1 MLFSSPSGTHKEEV
15 HWNLKAKTSGIWEYN
30 KRKVVHRDPLLF
42 GGFKKKKKS
51 SSYPSHTDPVC
62 TIRPPC
68 VNNDAMDI
76 YTARRLTSA
85 LVCSVWAALGSV
97 VKKKKF
103 KWEKKR
109 KKNKGGGGGCMKRE
123 KEQLWWNE
131 LTCSSTKVPLWFR
144 EKLVDRSH
152 THAQRERRMC
162 DFTEA
167 ERTDLKGGGAR
178 NFNNE
183 WPPTPPPLHSWTEE
197 PTPPP

>member
-1 MLFSSPSGTHKEEV
+1 
-15 HWNLKAKTSGIWEYN
+15 
-30 KRKVVHRDPLLF
+30 
-42 GGFKKKKKS
+42 
-51 SSYPSHTDPVC
+51 
-62 TIRPPC
+62 
-68 VNNDAMDI
+68 
-76 YTARRLTSA
+76 
-85 LVCSVWAALGSV
+85 
-97 VKKKKF
+97 
-103 KWEKKR
+103 
-109 KKNKGGGGGCMKRE
+109 MKRE

-197 PTPPP
+197 PTPPLTENGNKKAIKRSHRQQHRRGHFCLRYQWTPSLRLQLTPPLKKKNGSYINCFLFCCFSSPPSSHSYLFVRSIRKEKSPFRYPDGLCNCYLIQNKWHVGWTSHIYSRPSNC

>member
-1 MLFSSPSGTHKEEV
+1 MG
-15 HWNLKAKTSGIWEYN
+15 
-30 KRKVVHRDPLLF
+30 
-42 GGFKKKKKS
+42 
-51 SSYPSHTDPVC
+51 
-62 TIRPPC
+62 
-68 VNNDAMDI
+68 
-76 YTARRLTSA
+76 
-85 LVCSVWAALGSV
+85 
-97 VKKKKF
+97 
-103 KWEKKR
+103 KKR
-109 KKNKGGGGGCMKRE
+109 KKNKRGGGGCMKRE

-152 THAQRERRMC
+152 THTHKERRMC

-197 PTPPP
+197 PTPPPPLTENGNKKAIKRSHRQQHRRGHFCLRYQWTPSLRLQLTPPFKKKWILHQLFFVLLFLVPPFLSFLFVCPFNKERKKSHFVIRMDFAIVI